1 MTGVG
6 LSKCF
11 KDCWLVMFFSVVVA
25 VVVSLVYIFLLGFL
39 KAEGLGKALSSLSSA
54 PARAGVSSTLV
65 MSVLHLYSWFLQ
77 QRIKFAAL
85 NL

>member
-1 MTGVG
+1 
-6 LSKCF
+6 
-11 KDCWLVMFFSVVVA
+11 MFFSVVVA